1 MKITPRIP
9 GNIHPLRKFS
19 LLLLFSLVGFALL
32 KENLQ
37 GPLIEEYGE
46 LIQWSMIGIAGVIFV
61 LLIVVKRLEAKLE
74 KMIDSSDVAR
84 AKQREELEKINFQE
98 SQSN

>member
-9 GNIHPLRKFS
+9 SNIHPLRKVS

-46 LIQWSMIGIAGVIFV
+46 LIQWSMIIIAGIIFV
-61 LLIVVKRLEAKLE
+61 LLIVVRRLEAKLE
-74 KMIDSSDVAR
+74 KIIESSDVSR

-98 SQSN
+98 SQAD